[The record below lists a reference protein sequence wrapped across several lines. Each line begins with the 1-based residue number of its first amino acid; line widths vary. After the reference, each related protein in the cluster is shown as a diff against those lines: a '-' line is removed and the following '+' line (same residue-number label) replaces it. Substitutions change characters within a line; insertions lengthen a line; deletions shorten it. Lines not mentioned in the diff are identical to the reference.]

1 MILPSWKLLNL
12 HFNLSNFKQKYIYLV
27 TGTAND
33 GGEDSPGGVITGET
47 GLAHAG
53 AIVNNQSGGI
63 FVTHVGW
70 SGSTI
75 GVMGMGM
82 RSPYLKM

>member
-1 MILPSWKLLNL
+1 MD
-12 HFNLSNFKQKYIYLV
+12 NFSGKYTYLV

-63 FVTHVGW
+63 FVTHVG
-70 SGSTI
+70 
-75 GVMGMGM
+75 
-82 RSPYLKM
+82 

>member
-1 MILPSWKLLNL
+1 MTKKKLGQVQTSLNKL
-12 HFNLSNFKQKYIYLV
+12 RHFLGKYIYLV

-63 FVTHVGW
+63 FVTHVG
-70 SGSTI
+70 
-75 GVMGMGM
+75 
-82 RSPYLKM
+82 